1 MVPQEAKAAKA
12 AAKAAKDEEL
22 ANKKRKEQE
31 EAEKKKKKKK
41 RKVRTPGNRPQQ
53 HSTHLGF
60 VLLLL
65 GLCQLHDRENLS
77 AVGLS
82 SHLSLLARL
91 A

>member
-41 RKVRTPGNRPQQ
+41 RKVRTPDNCPQQ

-60 VLLLL
+60 VLL
-65 GLCQLHDRENLS
+65 CQLHDRENKLW
-77 AVGLS
+77 V
-82 SHLSLLARL
+82 
-91 A
+91 

>member
-41 RKVRTPGNRPQQ
+41 RKVRTPDNCPQQ
-53 HSTHLGF
+53 QSTHLGF
-60 VLLLL
+60 VLL
-65 GLCQLHDRENLS
+65 CQSHDRENLS